1 MIENYLLEQFVAVAD
16 CGTLLGAS
24 EKLHISQPSLSRSM
38 HKIEDE
44 FGVSLFHR
52 ANSKIELN
60 ETGKI
65 AAEYAR
71 RALDAN
77 EDMIDRVIS
86 FDRSLRTVSVGSCAP
101 FPVNRIM
108 SVLQAQLPGK
118 TISTE
123 IAEDD
128 LLITGL
134 KNHAYQMAILH
145 QDPDDKSLF
154 CQRFLQE
161 NLYISLPE
169 DHPLAK
175 RESVSLDDLRG
186 TRILMDGTIGFWKGI
201 LLKKLSESDLLI
213 QNSFDALDELVIAS
227 GLPVFNTDQFVA
239 QGYVPEHR
247 NTIPITDPE
256 VHITYWLAA
265 LNSEQKTYRSV
276 FNTVRG
282 NILKE
287 KTERDR

>member
-1 MIENYLLEQFVAVAD
+1 MIENYLLEQFVAVAE
-16 CGTLLGAS
+16 CRTLSAAS

-52 ANSKIELN
+52 ENSKIELN

-65 AAEYAR
+65 AAEYAK

-123 IAEDD
+123 VAEDD

-134 KNHAYQMAILH
+134 KNHSYQMAILH

-169 DHPLAK
+169 DHPLAGK
-175 RESVSLDDLRG
+175 EAVSLDDLG
-186 TRILMDGTIGFWKGI
+186 GMRILMDGTVGFWKGI
-201 LLKKLSESDLLI
+201 VLSKLSESDLLI
-213 QNSFDALDELVIAS
+213 QNSFDALDELVEAS
-227 GLPVFNTDQFVA
+227 KLPVFNTDQFIS
-239 QGYVPEHR
+239 QEYIPEGR
-247 NTIPITDPE
+247 KSIPISDQE
-256 VHITYWLAA
+256 VHVTYWLAA
-265 LNSEQKTYRSV
+265 LSAEQKTYRSV
-276 FNTVRG
+276 FNAVRG
-282 NILKE
+282 NLLK
-287 KTERDR
+287 TM